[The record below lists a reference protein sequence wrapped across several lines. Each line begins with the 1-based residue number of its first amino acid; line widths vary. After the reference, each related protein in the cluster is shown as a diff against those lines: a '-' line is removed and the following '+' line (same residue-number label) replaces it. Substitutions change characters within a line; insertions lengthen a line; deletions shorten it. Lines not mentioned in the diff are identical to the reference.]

1 MSQILVSGCVPPPL
15 ITNAKIEA
23 AHYRTWQL
31 LEPLLSD
38 GHSVRLLCGQHG
50 ERLTLKPPPAHWP
63 RSLEIVPTAFGEPG
77 WMAAQ
82 QREHDSFKPDCVVAV
97 NFSHTLYATKLR
109 TQAPIWMDLYGDQAT
124 IMQAA
129 AYRAGSDRGIE
140 TVLGFVADV
149 LKTGDVFSTCG
160 LPQKH
165 ALIGQ
170 LSMIGRLT
178 RHAFGYEFAHPI
190 QPGAPP
196 RREPVA
202 RGVKRQ
208 LLSPSQTGI
217 ADDDWVLLWCGGYNT
232 WTDVDT
238 LFQALEHAMART
250 PKLHYVSVG
259 ANTYEAPN
267 NVYARLGAMIERSP
281 HRARYHL
288 LGWRPWQEIA
298 GFYRE
303 SDAGINI
310 DAFHYET
317 LYGTR
322 TRLVDMIGAGL
333 PVITTLGPE
342 LAEILA
348 AENAALTFK
357 IGDWRGLVD
366 HIVTLAGDRAQTQA
380 MSAAAQA
387 CAAGRLSFDATTQVL
402 RDWVRAPQAAPDK
415 LHRATL
421 RPADRMD
428 PFKNRARSRL
438 RRLLWHTRASDR

>member
-1 MSQILVSGCVPPPL
+1 MSRILLSGYVPPPL
-15 ITNAKIEA
+15 IENAKIEA

-38 GHSVRLLCGQHG
+38 GHIVRLLCGQPG
-50 ERLTLKPPPAHWP
+50 ERLTLKPPPAYWP
-63 RSLEIVPTAFGEPG
+63 PSLEIVPLAFGAAG
-77 WMAAQ
+77 WVAAQ
-82 QREHDSFKPDCVVAV
+82 QREHDSFKPDCIVAV
-97 NFSHTLYATKLR
+97 NFNNGLYATKLR
-109 TQAPIWMDLYGDQAT
+109 TSAPIWCDLYGDYPT

-129 AYRAGSDRGIE
+129 AFRAASDRGIE
-140 TVLGFVADV
+140 TVLGFVREV

-165 ALIGQ
+165 ALVGQ

-190 QPGAPP
+190 LPGAPP
-196 RREPVA
+196 QREPMT
-202 RGVKRQ
+202 RGGKRQ
-208 LLSPSQTGI
+208 LFASMQAGI
-217 ADDDWVLLWCGGYNT
+217 ADDDFVLLWAGGYNT

-238 LFQALEHAMART
+238 LFQALEHAMERA
-250 PKLHYVSVG
+250 PKLRYVSVG

-288 LGWRPWQEIA
+288 LGWRPWPEMA

-322 TRLVDMIGAGL
+322 TRLADMIGAGL

-342 LAEILA
+342 LADVLA
-348 AENAALTFK
+348 AEKAALTFT
-357 IGDWRGLVD
+357 IGDWRGLAD
-366 HIVTLAGDRAQTQA
+366 HVAMLAADRA
-380 MSAAAQA
+380 
-387 CAAGRLSFDATTQVL
+387 
-402 RDWVRAPQAAPDK
+402 
-415 LHRATL
+415 
-421 RPADRMD
+421 
-428 PFKNRARSRL
+428 
-438 RRLLWHTRASDR
+438 